1 MCRTIVEA
9 VDRGREVEVGVA
21 GSRRKGV
28 GNQDVMK
35 REHVDIGR
43 DIF

>member
-1 MCRTIVEA
+1 M
-9 VDRGREVEVGVA
+9 GVGGA
-21 GSRRKGV
+21 GSGIGGAGSGRKGV
-28 GNQDVMK
+28 GNRDAMK